1 MADQA
6 PHPLS
11 LANTQQAELR
21 FDQAPSSL
29 TINHGALKLPYRDS
43 LCGRPQHSLPCH
55 LHLPGPRCAHP
66 SCKGRAVTPA
76 SAWSTLPGCRQ
87 KRTGMAERTA
97 PSCFLS
103 LLFISFLATQRQL
116 IQLSPSGQTPPTFP
130 GGTDRP
136 TPLPLGLSPMCLS
149 TWPGLFWRGW
159 SPRTDPVPRQVAQL
173 MWSGFHG
180 GGRKGLCLSGPQFSR
195 DSTRVCWNL
204 PRVTPF

>member
-1 MADQA
+1 MPPPLARTPLCPSILQRA
-6 PHPLS
+6 SRHPCQRLV
-11 LANTQQAELR
+11 
-21 FDQAPSSL
+21 
-29 TINHGALKLPYRDS
+29 
-43 LCGRPQHSLPCH
+43 C
-55 LHLPGPRCAHP
+55 
-66 SCKGRAVTPA
+66 
-76 SAWSTLPGCRQ
+76 SAWVQAKEPG
-87 KRTGMAERTA
+87 TGMAERTA

-180 GGRKGLCLSGPQFSR
+180 GGRKRPLPFWSTVLPGQHKGVLESAQSNTILRAPHGTRRMAKKKPFCTAGL
-195 DSTRVCWNL
+195 L
-204 PRVTPF
+204 PK